1 LTKKQ
6 KLLQKALSGS
16 KNIRFSEMITL
27 VEAFGFRL
35 SQVKGSHHIFVH
47 PRVRELINLQDVGG
61 KAKPYQILQF
71 LRLVE
76 RYNLTMVDEGDES

>member
-1 LTKKQ
+1 
-6 KLLQKALSGS
+6 
-16 KNIRFSEMITL
+16 MITL

-35 SQVKGSHHIFVH
+35 SRIRGSHHIFAH
-47 PRVRELINLQDVGG
+47 PQVRELINLQNVGG

-76 RYNLTMVDEGDES
+76 RYNLTMIDEGDKS

>member
-1 LTKKQ
+1 MTKKQ

-35 SQVKGSHHIFVH
+35 SRVKGSHHIFAH
-47 PRVRELINLQDVGG
+47 PRVRELINLQNVRG

-71 LRLVE
+71 LRLME
-76 RYNLTMVDEGDES
+76 RYNLTMVDEGDEP